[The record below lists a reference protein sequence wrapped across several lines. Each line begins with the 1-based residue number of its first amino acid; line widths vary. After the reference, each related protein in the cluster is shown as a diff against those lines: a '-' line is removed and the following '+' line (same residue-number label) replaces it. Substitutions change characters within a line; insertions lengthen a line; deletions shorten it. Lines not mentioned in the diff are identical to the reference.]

1 MLYASSSLQGDF
13 VMTLSRRDPWSMI
26 NRLQEDL
33 QRLMPYRTS
42 VVDDADGSN
51 IATSR
56 WTPPVDILEEDSR
69 FVILADI
76 PGVAPESIEVT
87 MEDGVLTL
95 KGERGDAAGEARD
108 GARRLERIS
117 GAFHR
122 RFALPDGI
130 DADAVTAQGK
140 HGVLEIS
147 IPKLE
152 KSRQRR
158 ITVQ

>member
-1 MLYASSSLQGDF
+1 MS
-13 VMTLSRRDPWSMI
+13 LSRRDPWSMI

-33 QRLMPYRTS
+33 QRLMPYRA
-42 VVDDADGSN
+42 VGVDDTDGSS

-56 WTPPVDILEEDSR
+56 WTPPVDIVEEETR

-76 PGVAPESIEVT
+76 PGVAPDSIEVT
-87 MEDGVLTL
+87 MDDGVLTL
-95 KGERGDAAGEARD
+95 KGERGDAAGEARE
-108 GARRLERIS
+108 GARRLERVS

-130 DADAVTAQGK
+130 DADAVSATGK

-152 KSRQRR
+152 KARQRR

>member
-1 MLYASSSLQGDF
+1 MS
-13 VMTLSRRDPWSMI
+13 LSRRDPWSMI

-33 QRLMPYRTS
+33 QRLMPYRT
-42 VVDDADGSN
+42 VGVDDTDGSS

-56 WTPPVDILEEDSR
+56 WTPPVDIVEEETR

-76 PGVAPESIEVT
+76 PGVAPDSIEVT
-87 MEDGVLTL
+87 MDDGVLTL
-95 KGERGDAAGEARD
+95 KGERGDAAGEARE
-108 GARRLERIS
+108 GARRLERVS

-130 DADAVTAQGK
+130 DADAVSATGK

-152 KSRQRR
+152 KARQRR